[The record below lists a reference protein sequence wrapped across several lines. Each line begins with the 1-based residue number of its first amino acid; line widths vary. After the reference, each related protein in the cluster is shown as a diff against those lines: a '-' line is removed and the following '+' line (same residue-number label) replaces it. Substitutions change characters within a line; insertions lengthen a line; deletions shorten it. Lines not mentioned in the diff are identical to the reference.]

1 MKYWKIYV
9 FCMDTGYDTTHQ
21 TAQILQ
27 CILWPALRSSELDIQ
42 YRGSSWGAGMAQWWE
57 PSPPNSLT
65 RGWVCGWFSPCS
77 ESFPPGSPVF
87 PPPPPP
93 PPQKNSISI
102 TNSTRLEG
110 LNENPL
116 FLSKYFNSNF
126 YFSLCNKDRRASR
139 GQKKGGHWNVVL
151 WSTGFSMISDK
162 QLSNLVE
169 RSVSWWVINQRDGR
183 GRVLATLTLKTLESA
198 GLS

>member
-1 MKYWKIYV
+1 MKYWEIYV
-9 FCMDTGYDTTHQ
+9 FCMDNGYDTTAQ
-21 TAQILQ
+21 TLQ

-42 YRGSSWGAGMAQWWE
+42 YRRQFLGSGDGAVVRALASHQFDPGM
-57 PSPPNSLT
+57 SLLLVLALL
-65 RGWVCGWFSPCS
+65 RGFSS
-77 ESFPPGSPVF
+77 GFSSFPPPTKKTAF
-87 PPPPPP
+87 P
-93 PPQKNSISI
+93 NS
-102 TNSTRLEG
+102 NSTRLEG

-151 WSTGFSMISDK
+151 WNTGFSMISDK